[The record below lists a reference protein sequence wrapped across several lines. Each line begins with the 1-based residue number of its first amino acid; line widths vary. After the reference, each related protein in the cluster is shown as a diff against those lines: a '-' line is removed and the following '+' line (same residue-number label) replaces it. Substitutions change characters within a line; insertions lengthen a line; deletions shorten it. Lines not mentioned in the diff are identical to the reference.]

1 MRSTAYALLTN
12 TPDLQAILGDRIAS
26 SGNADDFAHPFLV
39 IRVLPENIDVGGVIV
54 GGWEIHVHDD
64 PNSYV
69 QIDQA
74 IDMVEDRLLSFAP
87 ALAPGSEWW
96 VMSIESSG
104 RSEDLFD
111 DHYGTATRYVVFR
124 WVARRQVPLG

>member
-1 MRSTAYALLTN
+1 MRSVAYELLAN

-26 SGNADDFAHPFLV
+26 SGNAENLQHPFLV
-39 IRVLPENIDVGGVIV
+39 IRTLSDNGDVGGVRV

-69 QIDQA
+69 KIDQA
-74 IDMVEDRLLSFAP
+74 LDAVESRLLSFAP
-87 ALAPGSEWW
+87 AHGPGSDWW
-96 VMSIESSG
+96 VMSIESAG

-111 DHYGTATRYVVFR
+111 DHYGTATRYATYR
-124 WVARRQVPLG
+124 WVANRQPAVG